1 MPHLADRCGRR
12 QRPSWFGPIIAGHGF
27 APGDHLEQTAKPLAR
42 RVSHWTTGPAIGV
55 DGELFVVP
63 GRAHRSR
70 PNTRR
75 LKRLPWYRH
84 NRSVANRFPAVD
96 ALILDVETIA
106 ADQTDPLAVLILLMQ
121 MLIRSEVDPYLLN
134 GALIEGIAA
143 TIMQRIPAEKRGEAS
158 LEAMRL
164 LRDQLRSHG
173 AI

>member
-1 MPHLADRCGRR
+1 M
-12 QRPSWFGPIIAGHGF
+12 
-27 APGDHLEQTAKPLAR
+27 
-42 RVSHWTTGPAIGV
+42 
-55 DGELFVVP
+55 
-63 GRAHRSR
+63 
-70 PNTRR
+70 
-75 LKRLPWYRH
+75 LPRYRH
-84 NRSVANRFPAVD
+84 NRSVANRFPALD
-96 ALILDVETIA
+96 ALIRDVETIA

-143 TIMQRIPAEKRGEAS
+143 TILQRIPVEKRGEAS